1 MEKSTGKPLV
11 SVVAGATG
19 AVGEGI
25 ALALLA
31 AGWHVHAMGRDAVK
45 LQTLVSKAP
54 DNLRLHLHTHAQD
67 FEDEKAV
74 DETCRDVLATEG
86 QVDMVVASLGGWWQ
100 GPDLAQ
106 TALADWRKVMHNN
119 LEAHFL
125 CARQWWPV
133 LRANPQSAYVMI
145 NGGAALSPVAQAG
158 PVSVAAG
165 AQLSLKNALAA
176 ESHIMAPRVYSVLA
190 NTPVITRDCPAGR
203 AGWLDTL
210 DLANACISCFEDL
223 DKSHHGA
230 TLMLNPKM
238 NHSNHEYAKFA
249 AWRWH
254 DQVNSAR
261 LDKVE
266 E

>member
-1 MEKSTGKPLV
+1 MEKSKGKPLV

-106 TALADWRKVMHNN
+106 TALADWRNVMHNN
-119 LEAHFL
+119 VEAHFL
-125 CARQWWPV
+125 CARQWLPV
-133 LRANPQSAYVMI
+133 LRRNPQSAYVMI
-145 NGGAALSPVAQAG
+145 NGGAALLPVPHAG

-176 ESHIMAPRVYSVLA
+176 ESLKNAPRVYSVLA
-190 NTPVITRDCPAGR
+190 NTPVITRDRPDGHPLWVDAY
-203 AGWLDTL
+203 
-210 DLANACISCFEDL
+210 DLAAACVSCFEDTGRF
-223 DKSHHGA
+223 HHGA
-230 TLMLNPKM
+230 TLVLNQKVI
-238 NHSNHEYAKFA
+238 HSKHEYTKFA
-249 AWRWH
+249 SRRWH
-254 DQVNSAR
+254 ETSLHAGFG
-261 LDKVE
+261 
-266 E
+266 